1 MGWFD
6 ILKIS
11 GEDFETD
18 KVDDEE
24 FYGETHSIKEDY
36 FYQKP
41 SIGGFT
47 RPHFEAQVLGLKG
60 QDAVGNLEDIR
71 RAIKGGRFGTLY
83 YGFTDPENNSHV
95 VTFRRHKPNAELT
108 SSSPRVKFGNA
119 KPTPRMFGH
128 KNGTVLFDSIYPTKG
143 MNRIK
148 SLSGAEF
155 YPIWGM
161 SDHQRLNQVK
171 RDNEDKDE
179 SIGRTD
185 VVTNIKKPKGGLT
198 KKEQK
203 ELADLMGKQRKASKA
218 GRFDDNY
225 RAREKRIK
233 ELKRKRDGLDD
244 N

>member
-6 ILKIS
+6 ILKLS
-11 GEDFETD
+11 GADFETD
-18 KVDDEE
+18 QVDDED
-24 FYGETHSIKEDY
+24 FYGERHSIKENY

-47 RPHFEAQVLGLKG
+47 RPHFEAQVSGPKG

-71 RAIKGGRFGTLY
+71 RAIKGGRFGILY
-83 YGFTDPENNSHV
+83 YGFTDPKNNSHV
-95 VTFRRHKPNAELT
+95 VTFRKHKPDAELT
-108 SSSPRVKFGNA
+108 GSTPRAKFGNA
-119 KPTPRMFGH
+119 RPTPRMFGH

-161 SDHQRLNQVK
+161 SDHQRLTQVK
-171 RDNEDKDE
+171 RDIKDTDE
-179 SIGRTD
+179 SIGRTN
-185 VVTNIKKPKGGLT
+185 VVSDIKEREGGLT
-198 KKEQK
+198 PKEAK
-203 ELADLMGKQRKASKA
+203 ELETLLGKQRNASKKKI
-218 GRFDDNY
+218 FDKAY
-225 RAREKRIK
+225 YERQARID
-233 ELKRKRDGLDD
+233 ELKKKRDGLDD